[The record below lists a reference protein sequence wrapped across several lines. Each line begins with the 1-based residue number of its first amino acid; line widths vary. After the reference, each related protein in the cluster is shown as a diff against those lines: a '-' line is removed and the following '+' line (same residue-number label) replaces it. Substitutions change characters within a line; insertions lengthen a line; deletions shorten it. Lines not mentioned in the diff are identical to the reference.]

1 MSSVRGF
8 SLIELLVVTSIIAVL
23 SGMLLPAVGKVREAA
38 RRIQCLSSLRQLGM
52 GMQMY
57 IDDQNGYYPTA
68 RQDGVSGAFG
78 GQVHWFEQLQ
88 AYLESDNADGFGA
101 VDRRDILAGGRN
113 VLKDCPSRPR
123 TTTVFQYGYGINGC
137 LKMPGSKLRSYWDVA
152 AGTYIDYRVAE
163 VTKRPM
169 RALIGDGN
177 DWHITVGNSKYST
190 TWAPTRH
197 GNVANYLFCD
207 LHVQGVEPVAAEA
220 AIANPGS
227 VPLP

>member
-1 MSSVRGF
+1 MSSRRGF

-38 RRIQCLSSLRQLGM
+38 RRMQCLSSLRQLGV

-68 RQDGVSGAFG
+68 RQDGVAGAFSS
-78 GQVHWFEQLQ
+78 QVHWFEQLQ
-88 AYLESDNADGFGA
+88 VYLESDNADGFAA

-123 TTTVFQYGYGINGC
+123 STAVYQYGYGINGC
-137 LKMPGSKLRSYWDVA
+137 LKMPGSKLRSYWDVD

-163 VTKRPM
+163 VTKRSV
-169 RALIGDGN
+169 RALVGDGN
-177 DWHITVGNSKYST
+177 DWHITVGNSKYT
-190 TWAPTRH
+190 TNWAPTRH
-197 GNVANYLFCD
+197 GRVSNYLFCD
-207 LHVQGVEPVAAEA
+207 LHVQGAEPVAAEA
-220 AIANPGS
+220 SIANPGS